1 MSRLIISN
9 DSGGTCADHV
19 NCVHLRRRLTCI
31 PYPSPARLSPRL
43 CRCQCLRAL
52 LDLGSS
58 CVAVVCLCPSEFH
71 YNLQQGHRLSFRICS
86 ILLAMVCRCPSD
98 VANRCERS
106 WHKDWWCP
114 YWESRDWNPSE
125 WCHIGR
131 RFFRLGRELTNVTV
145 NGRPAR
151 EILDFDEQCV
161 RCGSW
166 NVEWHTVGLGFGGE
180 CLSCRAIQP

>member
-31 PYPSPARLSPRL
+31 PYPSPARLPPRL

-71 YNLQQGHRLSFRICS
+71 YNLQQGDRLSLGICS

-114 YWESRDWNPSE
+114 YWEPSDWDPIEWFHFAEVKPHQQNRDRPE
-125 WCHIGR
+125 AILR
-131 RFFRLGRELTNVTV
+131 RFGLHRCRRHSWPPVLLLFRIKGNLG
-145 NGRPAR
+145 
-151 EILDFDEQCV
+151 
-161 RCGSW
+161 
-166 NVEWHTVGLGFGGE
+166 VGPFL
-180 CLSCRAIQP
+180 A

>member
-71 YNLQQGHRLSFRICS
+71 YNLQHLARHGLPLS
-86 ILLAMVCRCPSD
+86 
-98 VANRCERS
+98 
-106 WHKDWWCP
+106 
-114 YWESRDWNPSE
+114 
-125 WCHIGR
+125 IGR
-131 RFFRLGRELTNVTV
+131 GEQVRAVVAHGLVVPLLGIPRLES
-145 NGRPAR
+145 
-151 EILDFDEQCV
+151 Q
-161 RCGSW
+161 
-166 NVEWHTVGLGFGGE
+166 
-180 CLSCRAIQP
+180 